1 MPPALTMQITNT
13 LTSEAHLKP
22 GWPTGEPQPTQTA
35 KENRHTLFSMWRLHF
50 GGGADTRAKP
60 SELSALQPAQ
70 TRAERCGT
78 PLYLQ

>member
-22 GWPTGEPQPTQTA
+22 GWPTRELLPTQTA

-50 GGGADTRAKP
+50 GGAG
-60 SELSALQPAQ
+60 
-70 TRAERCGT
+70 GT
-78 PLYLQ
+78 